1 MSRSLRFGLAGS
13 IVLAIPLAPWAAFQ
27 LTEGPPVGVRV
38 DGAPLGGDAR
48 AAVARG
54 ARAWL
59 AAEVRVTA
67 DEVEH
72 RKTREEL
79 GARID
84 VAGAQRRV
92 AGLGRSG
99 SPLRDLADLWS
110 AWAGRT
116 DLGWRVDVDA
126 AAARAFVREMAQE
139 VDHPPEPARVD
150 AGGALLALSADGVR
164 VRRSEAVRALARALR
179 DGRRTVVLPVERT
192 SSGVGERALPPIVA
206 PSARPIVIGR
216 YTTRFRTSGAERDR
230 AHNVVTAAG
239 YLDGALIPPGGRLSF
254 NDRVGA
260 RDRGHGYRDAHVI
273 VGGEMVDG
281 IGGGV
286 CQVASTLHA
295 ASFLAGLDVAEH
307 TPHSRPSEYIPMGLD
322 ATVVWPRT
330 DLVLANPFSFP
341 IRVRA
346 VTHDGALTIELY
358 GLERVRR
365 VDWRTRVLASE
376 SFGDRY
382 VEDPLVLPGEQR
394 VSQRGIRGFVVERS
408 RTVEDAGGLRVERR
422 RLRYPPTDR
431 IVRVAPG
438 ELDPRADLRL
448 PENPF

>member
-1 MSRSLRFGLAGS
+1 MLA
-13 IVLAIPLAPWAAFQ
+13 LPLVPWAAFQ
-27 LTEGPPVGVRV
+27 LTDGPPAGVRV
-38 DGAPLGGDAR
+38 DGAPLSGDAGAAIARR
-48 AAVARG
+48 ARE
-54 ARAWL
+54 WL
-59 AAEVRVTA
+59 AAEVQVTA
-67 DEVEH
+67 DEVTH
-72 RKTREEL
+72 RRTREEL

-84 VAGAQRRV
+84 VAAAQRRV
-92 AGLGRSG
+92 AGLGRTG
-99 SPLRDLADLWS
+99 SPLRDLAQLWS

-116 DLGWRVDVDA
+116 DLGWRVGLDA
-126 AAARAFVREMAQE
+126 RAARAFVREMAQE
-139 VDHPPEPARVD
+139 ADHAPQPPRVD
-150 AGGALLALSADGVR
+150 ADGALLALSADGVR
-164 VRRSEAVRALARALR
+164 VRRSEAVRALMRALR
-179 DGRRTVVLPVERT
+179 AGSRTVILPVERT

-206 PSARPIVIGR
+206 PSARPVVIGR

-230 AHNVVTAAG
+230 AHNVATAAG
-239 YLDGALIPPGGRLSF
+239 YLDGAVLAAGGRLSF
-254 NDRVGA
+254 NERVGA
-260 RDRGHGYRDAHVI
+260 RDRAHGYRDAHVI

-295 ASFLAGLDVAEH
+295 AAFLAGLDVAEH
-307 TPHSRPSEYIPMGLD
+307 APHSRPSEYIPMGLD

-330 DLVLANPFSFP
+330 DLVLVNPFPFP

-346 VTHDGALTIELY
+346 VADDGALTVELY
-358 GLERVRR
+358 GLERARR
-365 VDWRTRVLASE
+365 VDWRTRVLETE

-382 VEDPLVLPGEQR
+382 VEDPLVPPGEQR

-408 RTVEDAGGLRVERR
+408 RTVEDEAGLRVERR

-438 ELDPRADLRL
+438 ELDDPRGAGLRL